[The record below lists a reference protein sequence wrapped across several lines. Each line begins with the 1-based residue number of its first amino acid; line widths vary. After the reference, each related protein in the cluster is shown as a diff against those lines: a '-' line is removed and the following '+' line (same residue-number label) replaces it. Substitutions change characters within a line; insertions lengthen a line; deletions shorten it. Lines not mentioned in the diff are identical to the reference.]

1 MKSMYLSICL
11 ISIEKKFKF
20 LCLISLPFTA
30 AIKPSNNKIVHFVF
44 HCVAAMKTLQ
54 FPGFISLSDGK
65 LNNTVLLASNWLWDM
80 VSGWIDFSRWTQ
92 MWCLS
97 SWIKRFFSRFTTT
110 LPSIKLI
117 WNTFLKLEYMIQ
129 KKCYT
134 QHEERIL
141 VALKKKMETF
151 FVTIGKVKTIF
162 EMIFDWLCHL
172 FALHFNCT
180 LTIIDAIIENIRR
193 HC

>member
-1 MKSMYLSICL
+1 MESMYLPICL
-11 ISIEKKFKF
+11 ISIEKKFRF

-30 AIKPSNNKIVHFVF
+30 AIKPSTNKIVHFVF
-44 HCVAAMKTLQ
+44 HCVASMKTLQ

-65 LNNTVLLASNWLWDM
+65 LNNTVLLASNWLWYM

-117 WNTFLKLEYMIQ
+117 WNTFLKLKYKIQ
-129 KKCYT
+129 KQNATLNMRREYSLPYEKNSK
-134 QHEERIL
+134 HFLWLLERWKRYSRWSSIDY
-141 VALKKKMETF
+141 ATF
-151 FVTIGKVKTIF
+151 LLSISTAH
-162 EMIFDWLCHL
+162 WQ
-172 FALHFNCT
+172 
-180 LTIIDAIIENIRR
+180 
-193 HC
+193 